1 MDKFGFPLSP
11 QPLMNDA
18 KDPLTWSRL
27 VKIKILMQISLIS
40 WFSLFTSQVISPA
53 LWPLSRALHVP
64 LVEAGYVVGSFVLLL
79 GVAPFIW
86 NPLSHSYGRRPIY
99 LIGLVGSLATSIC
112 CGLSRRYFMLIILR
126 ALNGLFAGAAIGL
139 GTVVCCDIFYAHQRG
154 LYLGIYTVMHMS
166 GGQLAPLVGGFI
178 YKRVNWHW
186 CFFMPAI
193 AFGALLVSFALTV
206 PETLYS
212 RSVESLRQPQMS
224 EYQRERLMK
233 KRRESRKIKFSNFSR
248 QFKMLRYPS
257 VLIPA
262 ISYSVASGYGNM
274 VFVMSSAIIFHRV
287 YHFHTW
293 QIGLL
298 LGVPLTIGSF
308 IGEFGAGGFSDW
320 VIRRRAVGRGGKRIA
335 EDRLY
340 AMIPGVTLL
349 PVGLMVEAYSIH
361 NRTHWVGPGLG
372 IAIASAGLQVVTTVT
387 YAYTADCY
395 SRQVGEIGSILN
407 FGRQIFCF
415 CVGFYAIPF
424 AWRFGLQT
432 AWITFAIVEILC
444 FLPIIPLIMKGAEW
458 RELFLPPDWNLD
470 L

>member
-1 MDKFGFPLSP
+1 M
-11 QPLMNDA
+11 
-18 KDPLTWSRL
+18 
-27 VKIKILMQISLIS
+27 
-40 WFSLFTSQVISPA
+40 
-53 LWPLSRALHVP
+53 
-64 LVEAGYVVGSFVLLL
+64 VEAGYVVGSYVLLL
-79 GVAPFIW
+79 GAGPFIW

-99 LIGLVGSLATSIC
+99 IVGIIGSLAAAIG
-112 CGLSRRYFMLIILR
+112 CGLSRRYEILIILR

-154 LYLGIYTVMHMS
+154 LYLGLYMVFHMI
-166 GGQLAPLVGGFI
+166 GGQLGPTAGGFI
-178 YKRVNWHW
+178 FRKVNWHW
-186 CFFMPAI
+186 CFYIPAI
-193 AFGALLVSFALTV
+193 IAAALLIPLILAF

-212 RSVESLRQPQMS
+212 RSVECLKQPRMS
-224 EYQRERLMK
+224 EYQKERLRK
-233 KRRESRKIKFSNFSR
+233 KRRESRELRFHNFTR

-262 ISYSVASGYGNM
+262 VFYAVASGYGNM
-274 VFVMSSAIIFHRV
+274 VFVISSAILFRRT

-293 QIGLL
+293 QIGML
-298 LGVPLTIGSF
+298 LGIPLMLGSL
-308 IGEFGAGGFSDW
+308 IGEAGAGGFSDW

-340 AMIPGVTLL
+340 AMIPGVILL
-349 PVGLMVEAYSIH
+349 PLGLIVEAYSIH

-372 IAIASAGLQVVTTVT
+372 IAIASAGLQIVTTVT
-387 YAYTADCY
+387 YAYTADVRLLLKYLHGQNLLTVRQCY

-415 CVGFYAIPF
+415 FVGFYAIPF
-424 AWRFGLQT
+424 AWKFGLQM
-432 AWITFAIVEILC
+432 AWTVFAIVEILC
-444 FLPIIPLIMKGAEW
+444 FLPIIPLMIKGAEW